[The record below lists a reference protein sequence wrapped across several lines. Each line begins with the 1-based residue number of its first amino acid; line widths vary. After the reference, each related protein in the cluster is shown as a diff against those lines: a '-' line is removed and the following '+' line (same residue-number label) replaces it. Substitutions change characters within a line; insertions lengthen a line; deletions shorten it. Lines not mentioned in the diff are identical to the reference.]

1 MMSGLK
7 KKSRRTFEIFWNHM
21 KMKRKPPKSLRHIE
35 TVLREKLLTLSAYIK
50 KIRKSTNNN
59 HASQQFGKTKTN
71 QTQSQ

>member
-50 KIRKSTNNN
+50 NIMPLNSLEKQKQTK
-59 HASQQFGKTKTN
+59 HKASRQKN
-71 QTQSQ
+71 